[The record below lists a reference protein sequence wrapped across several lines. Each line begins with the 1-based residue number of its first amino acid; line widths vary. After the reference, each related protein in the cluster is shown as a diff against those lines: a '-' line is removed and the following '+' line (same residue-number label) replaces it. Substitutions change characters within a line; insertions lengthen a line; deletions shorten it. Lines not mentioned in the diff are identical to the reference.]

1 MQQPNAKGPDVIP
14 SEIPEEDR
22 AFMDHI
28 DDTVGNPGFYR
39 DQNGLQRWRITAG
52 EGEVLASADRGF
64 PTREDA
70 QADYDEKV
78 AANTLP
84 ALKVF
89 QPKNGASGVQRD
101 EEGDPIEGAPPL
113 LNADGTEREE
123 ELYGSA
129 GTTRD
134 ANEEAQQN
142 AKPDLG
148 VASGA
153 RKASSSTRKA
163 SSKK

>member
-1 MQQPNAKGPDVIP
+1 MQQPNAKGPK
-14 SEIPEEDR
+14 EIPEVIPEDD
-22 AFMDHI
+22 AGFMDHI

-64 PTREDA
+64 PTQEEA
-70 QADYDEKV
+70 KADYDEKV

-101 EEGDPIEGAPPL
+101 DDGDPIDGAPDL
-113 LNADGTEREE
+113 YGADGTVREAE
-123 ELYGSA
+123 VA
-129 GTTRD
+129 P
-134 ANEEAQQN
+134 QN

-148 VASGA
+148 VAGGKA
-153 RKASSSTRKA
+153 AKRK
-163 SSKK
+163 